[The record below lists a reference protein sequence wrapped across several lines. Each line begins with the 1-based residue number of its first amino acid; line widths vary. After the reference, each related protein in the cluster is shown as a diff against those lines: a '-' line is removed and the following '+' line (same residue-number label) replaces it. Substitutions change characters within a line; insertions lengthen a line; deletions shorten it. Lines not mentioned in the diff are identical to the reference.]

1 MRKPLSKAVIKG
13 RSRGRLNE
21 NKLIQAIAET
31 AHSKRALQIEIFDVA
46 KHVDYTDYVLVCSGR
61 SERQVKAIAEGIE
74 AKAKELGAS
83 LIGQEGKQQSQ
94 WVLLDFDVVIVHIFI
109 EQARGYYD
117 VEGLWL
123 DAKRVPFEEPRAAA
137 AGG

>member
-1 MRKPLSKAVIKG
+1 M
-13 RSRGRLNE
+13 NE